1 MTRLWA
7 GEPSKKI
14 LDDVAAQW
22 DELTEKIGVYKQRA
36 AYQGSG
42 EQAERLSEMT

>member
-22 DELTEKIGVYKQRA
+22 DEPTEKIGVDKQRA
-36 AYQGSG
+36 AYQDW
-42 EQAERLSEMT
+42 ANKPNAYPKK